1 MKLMDL
7 QKLLGEQVAGLAEK
21 NDELQPIDID
31 KANAITGMAK
41 QLINNANVILRAE
54 RQNGKA
60 KEELI

>member
-7 QKLLGEQVAGLAEK
+7 QKVLGEQVARLAEK